1 MTTRALAGCF
11 HGSAREEEKSLKVVT
26 WNLNSIR
33 AREERLLSWLSRQS
47 PDVVCLQE
55 TKVTDEQF
63 PYDAVKERGYHAAVH
78 GQKTYNGVAILSR
91 EPIEDIRVGFGDGVD
106 DPQARCICGM
116 VQGIRFVSVYVP
128 NGDKVESD
136 KYVYKREWLDRLRAY
151 LDKTRVPETPLL
163 ISGDFNIAPDAAD
176 AADPDAW
183 RGSVL
188 FNPDMTAVMS
198 GAWTGASRTWS
209 GSTIRSRGSIR
220 GGTTGSSGFH
230 ATRGCAST
238 TSWPRRSWR
247 RGRCPPASTE
257 TNGKARSLRITR
269 R

>member
-1 MTTRALAGCF
+1 M
-11 HGSAREEEKSLKVVT
+11 KVVT

-136 KYVYKREWLDRLRAY
+136 KYVYKQAWLERLRAY
-151 LDKTRVPETPLL
+151 LDNNPSP
-163 ISGDFNIAPDAAD
+163 GDAAPDL
-176 AADPDAW
+176 
-183 RGSVL
+183 G
-188 FNPDMTAVMS
+188 
-198 GAWTGASRTWS
+198 
-209 GSTIRSRGSIR
+209 
-220 GGTTGSSGFH
+220 
-230 ATRGCAST
+230 
-238 TSWPRRSWR
+238 
-247 RGRCPPASTE
+247 
-257 TNGKARSLRITR
+257 
-269 R
+269 